1 MKKLIFAFFATLLVS
16 GAIAQSK
23 LGHVNY
29 QTLLDTMPSTR
40 IAMEKLK
47 VFQENGYKELSEM
60 QTDLQAAY
68 AKYEKDRPNMTPM
81 LIKIEEEKIMRKE
94 QGLQERQQSLSQEI
108 EAYSLELND
117 PIVSMI
123 KKAIKIVADRKKLN
137 YVIQESNL
145 LYTDGG
151 TDITNEVVVELLK
164 IDTAQNK

>member
-23 LGHVNY
+23 IGHVNS
-29 QTLLDTMPSTR
+29 QKLLDTMPSTR

-94 QGLQERQQSLSQEI
+94 QGMQERQQSLSQEI

>member
-1 MKKLIFAFFATLLVS
+1 
-16 GAIAQSK
+16 
-23 LGHVNY
+23 
-29 QTLLDTMPSTR
+29 
-40 IAMEKLK
+40 
-47 VFQENGYKELSEM
+47 
-60 QTDLQAAY
+60 
-68 AKYEKDRPNMTPM
+68 MTPM